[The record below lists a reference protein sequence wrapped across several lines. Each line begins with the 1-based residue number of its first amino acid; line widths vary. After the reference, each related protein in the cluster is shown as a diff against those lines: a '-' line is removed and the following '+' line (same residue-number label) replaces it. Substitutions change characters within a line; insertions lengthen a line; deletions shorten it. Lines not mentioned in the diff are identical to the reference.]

1 MRCFIYTV
9 IAAAVAVLFIS
20 CNERENGEIHNKILT
35 QWDNLLEK
43 NPDAISDSLKSIDP
57 QTLSRENRAYYNLL
71 KTISDDKTY
80 FEFTSDSLIN
90 KVVDYYHLHEPYSNN
105 YIRALTYKGIVR
117 IRMGIT
123 DSTVYEPLKKAAHI
137 FHTQK
142 NPDPATGYI
151 LHYFL
156 GNTHYHN
163 GNFEL
168 AGKYFQESLH
178 NAKLKNDSSHIFD
191 AYLAIYWNKMRQ
203 TDFDAG
209 RKYMD
214 TLSLFFDKIP
224 DKNHLILNAQSVYY
238 EAIKEFEKALECDKK
253 LLSLTRWSPKE
264 DIDFSSLYYAI
275 STKYST
281 MNQLDSA
288 MLYGQIAIENVVDE
302 NKKENYLFYDNVANI
317 AEKQQNYLLA
327 NTYRQK
333 AFDLYEKSVKDRL
346 NTQVMELEKKYDL
359 SEAENIALR
368 SQQNTLI
375 IAIIALLLAMLA
387 TILIM
392 LNVRN
397 RREAKIKLMRLE
409 HEAETR
415 AIETKLL
422 EEEANKRDWLIQ
434 LYGHISN
441 RLTSLQEN
449 FNTLSQR
456 YVSSHPKIYENMHNI
471 LHTAESDLREMPKN
485 LIPEENT
492 FSLYTN
498 LSSET
503 AELFNANEKIM
514 LMLLVCK
521 ADNRQISTFMNTSME
536 SIRARKSQLK
546 KKLTENGIDTAQFFN
561 F

>member
-1 MRCFIYTV
+1 MRCFIYIA
-9 IAAAVAVLFIS
+9 IAAAAAVLFIS
-20 CNERENGEIHNKILT
+20 CNERENGEIHKILT

-43 NPDAISDSLKSIDP
+43 NPDAISDSLKTIDP

-80 FEFTSDSLIN
+80 FEFRNDSLIN
-90 KVVDYYHLHEPYSNN
+90 RVVDYYHLHEPYSNN

-117 IRMGIT
+117 TRMGIT
-123 DSTVYEPLKKAAHI
+123 DSTVYEPLKKADHI
-137 FHTQK
+137 FHTYK

-156 GNTHYHN
+156 GNTHYYN

-178 NAKLKNDSSHIFD
+178 NAKLKKDSTHIFD
-191 AYLAIYWNKMRQ
+191 AYLAIYWNEMAQ
-203 TDFDAG
+203 SDFDAG
-209 RKYMD
+209 KKYVD
-214 TLSLFFDKIP
+214 TLSLFFDEIP
-224 DKNHLILNAQSVYY
+224 DKNYLILNAQSVYY
-238 EAIKEFEKALECDKK
+238 EATKEFEKALECDKK
-253 LLSLTRWSPKE
+253 LLTLTKSQKE
-264 DIDFSSLYYAI
+264 DIDFSSLYFAVSDRYN
-275 STKYST
+275 TL
-281 MNQLDSA
+281 NQLDSA
-288 MLYGQIAIENVVDE
+288 MLYGQIAIENIVDE
-302 NKKENYLFYDNVANI
+302 ANKGNYLLYENVANI

-359 SEAENIALR
+359 SEAENIALK

-392 LNVRN
+392 LNVKN

-434 LYGHISN
+434 LYGYISN

-485 LIPEENT
+485 LIPDENT

-498 LSSET
+498 LSMEA

-521 ADNRQISTFMNTSME
+521 ADNRQISTFMNTSIE

-546 KKLTENGIDTAQFFN
+546 KKLTENGIDAAHFFN

>member
-1 MRCFIYTV
+1 MRHFIYIV
-9 IAAAVAVLFIS
+9 IAAAAAVLFIS
-20 CNERENGEIHNKILT
+20 CNGRENGEIHKILT
-35 QWDNLLEK
+35 QWDNLLEN
-43 NPDAISDSLKSIDP
+43 NPEAVSDSLKTINP

-80 FEFTSDSLIN
+80 FEFRNDSLIN
-90 KVVDYYHLHEPYSNN
+90 RVVDYYHLHEPYSNN

-117 IRMGIT
+117 TRMGVT
-123 DSTVYEPLKKAAHI
+123 DSTVYEPLKKADHI

-142 NPDPATGYI
+142 NPDPAIGYI

-156 GNTHYHN
+156 GNTHFNNASYV
-163 GNFEL
+163 L
-168 AGKYFQESLH
+168 ADKYFQESLH
-178 NAKLKNDSSHIFD
+178 NAKLKKDSTHIFD
-191 AYLAIYWNKMRQ
+191 AYLAIYWNEMAQ
-203 TDFDAG
+203 SDFDAG
-209 RKYMD
+209 KKYVD
-214 TLSLFFDKIP
+214 TLSLFFDEIP
-224 DKNHLILNAQSVYY
+224 DKNYLILNAQSVYY
-238 EAIKEFEKALECDKK
+238 EATKEFEKALECDKK
-253 LLSLTRWSPKE
+253 LLTLTKSQKE
-264 DIDFSSLYYAI
+264 DIDFSSLYFAVSDRYN
-275 STKYST
+275 TL
-281 MNQLDSA
+281 NQLDSA
-288 MLYGQIAIENVVDE
+288 MLYGQIAIESIVDE

-359 SEAENIALR
+359 SEAENIALK

-392 LNVRN
+392 LNVKN
-397 RREAKIKLMRLE
+397 RREAKIKLMQLE

-434 LYGHISN
+434 LYGYISN

-485 LIPEENT
+485 LIPDENT

-498 LSSET
+498 LSMEA

-521 ADNRQISTFMNTSME
+521 ADNRQISTFMNTSIE

-546 KKLTENGIDTAQFFN
+546 KKLTENGIDAAHFFN